1 MINFNS
7 KIFVAGHNGLVGSAV
22 VRQLK
27 KKGYK
32 INGIDDVKE
41 ALVFHS
47 GTLLRGSEV
56 ITNGGRVI
64 TLTGLGNSMQE
75 ALKKSYNGLDKIEFK
90 KMYFRRDIGFDL

>member
-1 MINFNS
+1 MS
-7 KIFVAGHNGLVGSAV
+7 VSGGYPESY
-22 VRQLK
+22 

-47 GTLLRGSEV
+47 GTLLEGSEV
-56 ITNGGRVI
+56 VTNGGRVI

-90 KMYFRRDIGFDL
+90 KMYYRRDIGFDL